1 MTAARPMTKKAT
13 SRMANAGV
21 ETGSKGV
28 GVGTRSAELAA
39 APIRGT
45 ANPTSAERSRRWR
58 MAEHI
63 AHFDE
68 KCYRVIASVEGQD
81 SVTPSRARKECS
93 SRARIPTHRA
103 RCRPAEY
110 AAEAW
115 A

>member
-13 SRMANAGV
+13 SRMAKAGV

-28 GVGTRSAELAA
+28 GVGTRSAALAA

-68 KCYRVIASVEGQD
+68 KCYREPGKNAPREPAYRRTGRD
-81 SVTPSRARKECS
+81 ADRPSTQRKPGPEK
-93 SRARIPTHRA
+93 
-103 RCRPAEY
+103 
-110 AAEAW
+110 
-115 A
+115 